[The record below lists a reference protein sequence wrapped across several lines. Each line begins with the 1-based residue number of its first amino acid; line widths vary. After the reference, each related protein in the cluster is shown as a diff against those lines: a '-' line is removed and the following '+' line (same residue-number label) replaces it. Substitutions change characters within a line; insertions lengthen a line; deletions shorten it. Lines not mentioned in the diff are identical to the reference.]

1 MTKAEKM
8 VIFATAHSCGLRLVG
23 VIWRF
28 FKCALPQRIRAGCDC
43 GRQVKAWAKLLC
55 HSAFVRVATRVTV
68 LHRKAGFFATA
79 HSCGLRRDTTASLQ
93 IFGLFATAH
102 SCGLRPV
109 TLLAASN
116 AASLPQRIRAGCDEH
131 KQCCREQILLC
142 HSAFVRVATVS

>member
-1 MTKAEKM
+1 M

-102 SCGLRPV
+102 SCGLRLVRQVCKDYIAVLCHSAFVRVATIPNRINEMV
-109 TLLAASN
+109 GK
-116 AASLPQRIRAGCDEH
+116 SLPQRIRAGCDV
-131 KQCCREQILLC
+131 L
-142 HSAFVRVATVS
+142 AFP